1 MPLSD
6 ARSRK
11 IQQNGY
17 PVGGIRA
24 LAVAAGAPYPYDDP
38 MSKVLGLDAQTTGP
52 LAWLVY
58 MVGAFALLLG
68 LMVTARLVT
77 VLLVSMDGAPST
89 AESSAQEIDVTRD
102 EPPPPPPP
110 APTETEAKPDPLPP
124 PPAKAVPH
132 DSPPPPP
139 APAQAGK
146 VLTQEPDPNEPVDL
160 TGNTIVTGNAD
171 SYAGGTTMAN
181 GTSRRAVRDVAGPV
195 GVPAGTGAPQAR
207 PSEGPDRSRAASV
220 GGTEW
225 TCPFPQEADTAQV
238 DEAYVTLQVDLRAD
252 GTPAGVRVLAEPGN
266 GFGREA
272 RRCAL
277 GMHFPTALDHD
288 GNPIAG
294 TFKAKVHFS
303 R

>member
-6 ARSRK
+6 ARSRRPP
-11 IQQNGY
+11 QNGAAR
-17 PVGGIRA
+17 GGIGG
-24 LAVAAGAPYPYDDP
+24 LAVAHGTPYPYDDP
-38 MSKVLGLDAQTTGP
+38 MSRVLGLDSQTTGP
-52 LAWLVY
+52 LAWLAY
-58 MVGAFALLLG
+58 SLGALALLLG
-68 LMVTARLVT
+68 MMVTARLVT
-77 VLLVSMDGAPST
+77 VVLASMNDTATST
-89 AESSAQEIDVTRD
+89 ESAAQEIEVTRD
-102 EPPPPPPP
+102 EPPPPPP
-110 APTETEAKPDPLPP
+110 APTETEAKPDPAPP
-124 PPAKAVPH
+124 PPVKVAHEA
-132 DSPPPPP
+132 PPPPP

-171 SYAGGTTMAN
+171 AYAGGTTMAN
-181 GTSRRAVRDVAGPV
+181 GTSARAVRDLASPV
-195 GVPAGTGAPQAR
+195 GAPGGTGAPQAK
-207 PSEGPDRSRAASV
+207 PSGGTDRSRVASV

-225 TCPFPQEADTAQV
+225 NCPFPAEADTAQV

-252 GTPAGVRVLAEPGN
+252 GAPQAVRVLSDPGN

-272 RRCAL
+272 RRCAM
-277 GMHFPTALDHD
+277 GKHFPTALDHD